1 MDAGKLTVSHSGS
14 TLMNNTTC
22 KKPMMSAADMVSL
35 FHGLAG
41 LCVGWIWAA
50 PAGAFAGIATAMMG
64 FTGGIITGFL
74 VGRLPRAVQM
84 SRKDGS
90 RKYRFLA
97 GLLGILG
104 SAMGI
109 AFWWISVSVMH
120 R

>member
-1 MDAGKLTVSHSGS
+1 VNDLKAMDH
-14 TLMNNTTC
+14 TTY
-22 KKPMMSAADMVSL
+22 KKPVMSAPDLVCL

-50 PAGAFAGIATAMMG
+50 PVGAFAGIAIAVVG
-64 FTGGIITGFL
+64 FTAGIITGFL

-84 SRKDGS
+84 SRKEGT
-90 RKYRFLA
+90 RKCRLLA

-104 SAMGI
+104 STMGI
-109 AFWWISVSVMH
+109 AFWWFSVSVMH